1 MRNPRFTLRQVAI
14 AIAAIGVLLAFLV
27 QERTPLESL
36 VGDSIPVAIGFMI
49 ASLVRHEVER
59 TSGCSLRNPR
69 ILLTL
74 MLVGI
79 GYASLAVT
87 ILVRNFLAR
96 DAHELQLIVAISI
109 PTSLGF
115 VIYQVSQGSLRF
127 RLTIEILTIV
137 ALLALSARIWRP
149 MELIGAAERAD
160 ALAEQISAWA
170 EGSNIPKK
178 RDVLRR
184 ESKWF
189 RRRALSLRCQAYWY
203 GLIRGPTDS
212 SYYDTVRLVRELGSL
227 EVMHAHEM
235 RACQEHEGQ

>member
-1 MRNPRFTLRQVAI
+1 MRNPRFTLRQVAL
-14 AIAAIGVLLAFLV
+14 AIAAIGVLLAFWV
-27 QERTPLESL
+27 REPMPLEFL
-36 VGDSIPVAIGFMI
+36 ATVSIPVAIGFMI

-59 TSGCSLRNPR
+59 VSGCSLRSPR
-69 ILLTL
+69 ILLIL
-74 MLVGI
+74 ILVGI
-79 GYASLAVT
+79 GSASLGVT

-96 DAHELQLIVAISI
+96 DAHELQLIVAYSI
-109 PTSLGF
+109 PTFLGF

-149 MELIGAAERAD
+149 IELIGAAERAD
-160 ALAEQISAWA
+160 ALAAQISAWA

-184 ESKWF
+184 ESEWF
-189 RRRALSLRCQAYWY
+189 RRRASSLRCQAYWY
-203 GLIRGPTDS
+203 GLIRGPSDS
-212 SYYDTVRLVRELGSL
+212 SYDTVRLVRELGNL
-227 EVMHAHEM
+227 EVMHGHEM